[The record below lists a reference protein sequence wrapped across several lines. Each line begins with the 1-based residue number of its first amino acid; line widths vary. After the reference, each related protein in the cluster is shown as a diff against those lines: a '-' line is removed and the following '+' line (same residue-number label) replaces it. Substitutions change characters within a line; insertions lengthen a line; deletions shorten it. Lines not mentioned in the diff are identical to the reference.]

1 MSEQDKDILNQV
13 DMTMDFEGVEDLPS
27 FELPPAG
34 QYLVALSTAVKNI
47 NGKPAME
54 FSYKVLE
61 ALEVADGAEVPK
73 NAKFS
78 ELFFLNANDKGEKV
92 GLSFLKPKLVKVCTA
107 MGVQCTIDNLLE
119 VAQDLE
125 MTAVLKHRLD
135 EKATKAARADDAEAP
150 AVYRA
155 NIPEPTFKVAS

>member
-34 QYLVALSTAVKNI
+34 QYLVGLTAELKNI

-54 FSYKVLE
+54 FSYKVKE
-61 ALEVADGAEVPK
+61 ALEVADGAEVAK

-119 VAQDLE
+119 VAKDLE
-125 MTAVLKHRLD
+125 ITVVLKHRLD

>member
-13 DMTMDFEGVEDLPS
+13 DMSMDFEGVEDLPS

-34 QYLVALSTAVKNI
+34 HYLVGLTAELKSI

-54 FSYKVLE
+54 FSYKVKE

-107 MGVQCTIDNLLE
+107 MGVPCTIENLLE
-119 VAQDLE
+119 VAKDLQL
-125 MTAVLKHRLD
+125 TAVLKHRFD

-150 AVYRA
+150 AVYHA